1 MNKCDPKIEFKTN
14 CVVKRHHQ
22 YLHIRSIYQTI
33 SCLQLFISS
42 QVVIMPKARRT
53 SYNLAFKLKIVAE
66 AEAVENISEIA
77 REYGISESMRK
88 DQANLFNGEIKLSA
102 KRKTMGCFT
111 PKYPEFDQRILKWF
125 TEQRSQGKFFVEH

>member
-1 MNKCDPKIEFKTN
+1 MNKCDPKNEFKTN

-22 YLHIRSIYQTI
+22 YLDIRSVYQTI
-33 SCLQLFISS
+33 SCSQSFISS

-88 DQANLFNGEIKLSA
+88 DQGNLFNGEIKLSA
-102 KRKTMGCFT
+102 KRKTRGCFT